1 MRHLIHF
8 HKADKELAIL
18 VAKGLGVK
26 YPAK

>member
-1 MRHLIHF
+1 MRQLNHF
-8 HKADKELAIL
+8 HKADKELALL